1 MKLILHRE
9 GISEVSMDT
18 EAGCLDGFIAESY
31 VWETSQYWGF
41 LQNERQ
47 GEADWQAHWLQDRD
61 LLNSRF

>member
-18 EAGCLDGFIAESY
+18 EAGCLDGFIAESC

-47 GEADWQAHWLQDRD
+47 GEADWQAH
-61 LLNSRF
+61 